1 MQEKKKILHVAQSA
15 GGVANYI
22 SMLLSEMQE
31 YDYENILVLSEDYN
45 NNIKND
51 LKNISKKIYS
61 LPMQRSIF
69 SVGNLKSIFK
79 LKKIIK
85 DEKPDIVYMHSSFA
99 GAVGRIALL
108 FNKKC
113 KKVYNAH
120 GWYFNAQ
127 ISNKKKRIF
136 KILEKILAKNT
147 NMIINISQSEYESA
161 IENMIAPKEK
171 MCIINNGIDF
181 AKFNSKKLK
190 IARDKIR
197 NQYRIKDKDIAIGV
211 AARLDEQKDPLTFI
225 KTMKILNEKYNNLKF
240 MYIGTGNLEQVV
252 IDYAKEN
259 QLSDRLIITGWIQN
273 YEEYISALDIAV
285 LPSKWEGFGLAIIDY
300 MAARKPIVA
309 SNIGGIANIIKN
321 GVNGFLVT
329 PEDIQEFANK
339 IEEYIIKP
347 ETAKEMVEK
356 NYEYAIRNFNI
367 KKVAKEHIKLFEK
380 LLK

>member
-1 MQEKKKILHVAQSA
+1 
-15 GGVANYI
+15 
-22 SMLLSEMQE
+22 
-31 YDYENILVLSEDYN
+31 
-45 NNIKND
+45 
-51 LKNISKKIYS
+51 
-61 LPMQRSIF
+61 
-69 SVGNLKSIFK
+69 
-79 LKKIIK
+79 
-85 DEKPDIVYMHSSFA
+85 
-99 GAVGRIALL
+99 
-108 FNKKC
+108 
-113 KKVYNAH
+113 
-120 GWYFNAQ
+120 
-127 ISNKKKRIF
+127 
-136 KILEKILAKNT
+136 
-147 NMIINISQSEYESA
+147 MIINISQSEYESA

-197 NQYRIKDKDIAIGV
+197 NQYRIKDKDIVIGV